1 MPVQRLA
8 GRLSAHAAAHLTG
21 LMFSLRM
28 ALWMAQLLALLL
40 AVLLAVLL
48 ALTSP
53 RALAAEPARIEAFD
67 VERIASLQPGSRLNF
82 TVFGS
87 PGAQVQLDIEGA
99 RQALPMRETEAG
111 IYEAVYVVDAMD
123 RIGAG
128 SRVIATLR
136 SADRS
141 SVRAVLEEPLLLD
154 AAAEVA
160 QRGWPANTPPT
171 TPPVMAGTVPLAT
184 PPAAPPIGPVVVP
197 PATSTNPPVY
207 SPSTG
212 PASPSA
218 TPPPEQAP
226 VQQARRPP
234 QPWPAAPPEATAVP
248 PGCRQCAIVESIR
261 SVETPPQRPPHSVAG
276 NVLGALFGENVAEK
290 VDRHVDRVNTAID
303 RAVKGRSQTP
313 LPNTRYEV
321 LLRLPDGRRLT
332 RLYDAP
338 PPFRAGDM
346 LVLPEHTLRGGG
358 SGGGSAGGGSSDSLA
373 QGAW

>member
-8 GRLSAHAAAHLTG
+8 GRLSAIAAALLRG
-21 LMFSLRM
+21 LMFSL
-28 ALWMAQLLALLL
+28 LLAISSP
-40 AVLLAVLL
+40 
-48 ALTSP
+48 LTQ
-53 RALAAEPARIEAFD
+53 AAEPARIEAFD
-67 VERIASLQPGSRLNF
+67 VERIASLQPGARLNF

-160 QRGWPANTPPT
+160 QRGWPAAAPPT
-171 TPPVMAGTVPLAT
+171 TPPVTAGTTPAIT
-184 PPAAPPIGPVVVP
+184 PPVAPVVVP
-197 PATSTNPPVY
+197 NATSPNPPVY

-212 PASPSA
+212 PAQSSA
-218 TPPPEQAP
+218 TQSPEQAP
-226 VQQARRPP
+226 VQQARRSP
-234 QPWPAAPPEATAVP
+234 QPWPAAPPEPTAVP

-261 SVETPPQRPPHSVAG
+261 SVEAPPQRPPHSVAG

-346 LVLPEHTLRGGG
+346 LVLPEHTLRGDG
-358 SGGGSAGGGSSDSLA
+358 SGGGAGYGAGSRAGSGSIDSLA